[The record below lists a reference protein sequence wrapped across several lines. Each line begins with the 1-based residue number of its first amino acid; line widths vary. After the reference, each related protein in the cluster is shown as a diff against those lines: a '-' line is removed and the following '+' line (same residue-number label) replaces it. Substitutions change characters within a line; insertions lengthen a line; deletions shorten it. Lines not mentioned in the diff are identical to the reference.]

1 MEVWFILFN
10 ARTLSFLCFQN
21 FLIAKKKVGKNVSAS
36 IAKKKIVENVHQMLP
51 TPETPRL
58 GRIDVPNETTLLAQ
72 CSLLRK
78 RRADQERRFPA
89 DFIRKGFD

>member
-1 MEVWFILFN
+1 MAEN
-10 ARTLSFLCFQN
+10 A
-21 FLIAKKKVGKNVSAS
+21 SAS
-36 IAKKKIVENVHQMLP
+36 IAKKKVVQNVHPMLS
-51 TPETPRL
+51 TPENPRL

-78 RRADQERRFPA
+78 RRAHQERRFPA